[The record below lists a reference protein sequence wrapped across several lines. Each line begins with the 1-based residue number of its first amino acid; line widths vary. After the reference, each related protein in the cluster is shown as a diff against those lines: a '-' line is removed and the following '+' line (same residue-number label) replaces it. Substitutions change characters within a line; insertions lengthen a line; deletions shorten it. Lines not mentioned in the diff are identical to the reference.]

1 MAKPKTKA
9 ATRSSVKLS
18 KTLVRDLKP
27 GPIVKRVWDSTVPG
41 FHVRV
46 TPGKK
51 GKKVYC
57 VSFQRPSG
65 KKVNVTIGVC
75 SSWTFDDAIK
85 KARVLRQMHEDGKDP
100 RAQVLAERSSEDLNA
115 LIAVWKE
122 KYKPKLRPSTQQSYE
137 SVIKTVIKPA
147 LGDRIVKDL
156 EHDDVETMHFEES
169 KDHETNANRAVAV
182 LSRLLS
188 IAEKLKWRPKYSNPC
203 KGLEKNTEEA
213 RDRVF
218 FAPDL
223 ARLEASMC
231 ALVNQEKLDP
241 SAADLVRFLALSG
254 LRTGEAKGLRWKDVD
269 LEANTMIF
277 KEHKT
282 SKKKGTKKLPLNTHL
297 KEILRRRKIDN
308 KSAYVWPSLK
318 LEESDPEKAKK
329 PKVDSPIVGLAK
341 MWARICELEEVDLV
355 DVTPHDLRRTFMT
368 TCTELG
374 NPTSIGDTLLGH
386 SLGKIQDTYVNLS
399 PDGILAIASQKT
411 ADWIAAAL
419 KGENPKLGRKVKVA
433 KKPKKETTS
442 EG

>member
-1 MAKPKTKA
+1 M
-9 ATRSSVKLS
+9 
-18 KTLVRDLKP
+18 
-27 GPIVKRVWDSTVPG
+27 
-41 FHVRV
+41 
-46 TPGKK
+46 
-51 GKKVYC
+51 
-57 VSFQRPSG
+57 
-65 KKVNVTIGVC
+65 
-75 SSWTFDDAIK
+75 
-85 KARVLRQMHEDGKDP
+85 
-100 RAQVLAERSSEDLNA
+100 
-115 LIAVWKE
+115 
-122 KYKPKLRPSTQQSYE
+122 
-137 SVIKTVIKPA
+137 
-147 LGDRIVKDL
+147 KDL
-156 EHDDVETMHFEES
+156 EHDDVETMYFEES

-182 LSRLLS
+182 LSRLFS

-218 FAPDL
+218 FAPEL

-241 SAADLVRFLALSG
+241 SSADLVRFLALSG

-269 LEANTMIF
+269 LEANTMTF

-341 MWARICELEEVDLV
+341 MWARICEPEEVDLV

-419 KGENPKLGRKVKVA
+419 RGENPKLGRKVKVA
-433 KKPKKETTS
+433 KKTKKEVAS
-442 EG
+442 EE